1 MKHEGKNKKRVRN
14 GGENMKFEAMFQP
27 IQIGPMTVAN
37 RFVMSPM
44 GNNFANTDGT
54 MSERSASYYGARAK
68 GGFGLITF
76 EATVV
81 YKEAKGGPRKPCLY
95 DDSTVSSFQ
104 AAIAACHQA
113 GAKVSIQLQHAGPE
127 GNTKITGYPLKA
139 ASAIPAS
146 CGRETPEAITKEE
159 LYRLIEC
166 YGDAAVRAKK
176 AGADAVEIHCA
187 HGYLVSTFISARTNK
202 RVDEFGGSFENRM
215 RLPKLIIENIRKKAG
230 DSLAILCRINAT
242 DDVEGGQTAQDA
254 AAVASYLEKECGVD
268 GLHLSRAVHLHDEC
282 MWAPSLIHGGFSAD
296 YVTEIK
302 RAVSVP
308 IITVGRY
315 TEPQYAELMVAEGRA
330 DLVAFGRQS
339 IADPEMPNK
348 AKAGRLDLM
357 NPCIGCLQGCVPNMF
372 KGEPITCLV
381 NPLAGRE
388 ADFKPAQTK
397 KNVMVI
403 GGGPGGLYAAFTAA
417 QRGHAVTLYEKGD
430 ILGGNMRLAAYPP
443 GKGDITNM
451 VRSYIAKCE
460 EYGVKM
466 VMHTEVTP
474 AMVAEAKPDAVIV
487 ATGSNPL
494 VLPIPGIN
502 DTGVIH
508 AGDLLDGKASVGK
521 KVLVVGGGMVG
532 CEVADFLGELGHEV
546 SVIELRDQLGPDVIP
561 EHRKFLM
568 KDFEAYK
575 VQCVTGAK
583 VAQFFTDG
591 VSYTLADGTEGRLEG
606 FDNVVL
612 AMGYRNNDTISEE
625 IKKIVAETYVIGDAV
640 KARKA
645 LDATA
650 EGLNAALEI

>member
-1 MKHEGKNKKRVRN
+1 
-14 GGENMKFEAMFQP
+14 MKFEAMFQP

-315 TEPQYAELMVAEGRA
+315 TEPQFAELMIAEGRA

-466 VMHTEVTP
+466 VMNTEVTP

-508 AGDLLDGKASVGK
+508 AGDLLDGKAAVGK

-568 KDFEAYK
+568 KDFDTYK
-575 VQCVTGAK
+575 VQGVTGAK

>member
-1 MKHEGKNKKRVRN
+1 
-14 GGENMKFEAMFQP
+14 MKFEAMFQP

-466 VMHTEVTP
+466 VMNTEVTP

-508 AGDLLDGKASVGK
+508 AGDLLDGKAAVGK

-568 KDFEAYK
+568 KDFDTYK
-575 VQCVTGAK
+575 VQGVTGAK

>member
-1 MKHEGKNKKRVRN
+1 
-14 GGENMKFEAMFQP
+14 MKFEAMFQP

-315 TEPQYAELMVAEGRA
+315 TEPQYAELMIAEGRA

-348 AKAGRLDLM
+348 AKTGRLDLM

-575 VQCVTGAK
+575 AQGVTGAK

-650 EGLNAALEI
+650 EGLNTALEI

>member
-1 MKHEGKNKKRVRN
+1 
-14 GGENMKFEAMFQP
+14 MKFEAMFQP

-315 TEPQYAELMVAEGRA
+315 TEPQFAELMIAEGRA

-417 QRGHAVTLYEKGD
+417 QRGHAVALYEKGD

-466 VMHTEVTP
+466 VMNTEVTP

-508 AGDLLDGKASVGK
+508 AGDLLDGKAAVGK

-546 SVIELRDQLGPDVIP
+546 TVIELRDQLGPDVIP

-568 KDFEAYK
+568 KDFDTYK
-575 VQCVTGAK
+575 VQGVTGAK

>member
-1 MKHEGKNKKRVRN
+1 
-14 GGENMKFEAMFQP
+14 MKFEAMFQP

-568 KDFEAYK
+568 KDFEA
-575 VQCVTGAK
+575 
-583 VAQFFTDG
+583 
-591 VSYTLADGTEGRLEG
+591 
-606 FDNVVL
+606 
-612 AMGYRNNDTISEE
+612 
-625 IKKIVAETYVIGDAV
+625 
-640 KARKA
+640 
-645 LDATA
+645 
-650 EGLNAALEI
+650 

>member
-1 MKHEGKNKKRVRN
+1 
-14 GGENMKFEAMFQP
+14 MKFEAMFQP

-315 TEPQYAELMVAEGRA
+315 TEPQFAELMIAEGRA

-417 QRGHAVTLYEKGD
+417 QRGHAVALYEKGD

-466 VMHTEVTP
+466 VMNTEVTP

-508 AGDLLDGKASVGK
+508 AGDLLDGKAAVGK

-568 KDFEAYK
+568 KDFDTYK
-575 VQCVTGAK
+575 VQGVTGAK
-583 VAQFFTDG
+583 VAQFVTDG

>member
-1 MKHEGKNKKRVRN
+1 
-14 GGENMKFEAMFQP
+14 MKFEAMFQP

-308 IITVGRY
+308 IITIGRY
-315 TEPQYAELMVAEGRA
+315 TEPQFAELMIAEGRA

-466 VMHTEVTP
+466 VMNTEVTP

-508 AGDLLDGKASVGK
+508 AGDLLDGKAAVGK

-568 KDFEAYK
+568 KDFDTYK
-575 VQCVTGAK
+575 VQGVTGAK

>member
-1 MKHEGKNKKRVRN
+1 
-14 GGENMKFEAMFQP
+14 MKFEAMFQP

-315 TEPQYAELMVAEGRA
+315 TEPQYAELMIAEGRA

-348 AKAGRLDLM
+348 AKTGRLDLM

-403 GGGPGGLYAAFTAA
+403 GGGPGGLYVAFTAA

-466 VMHTEVTP
+466 VMNTEVTP

-575 VQCVTGAK
+575 VQGVTGAK

>member
-1 MKHEGKNKKRVRN
+1 
-14 GGENMKFEAMFQP
+14 MKFEAMFQP

-315 TEPQYAELMVAEGRA
+315 TEPQFAELMIAEGRA

-466 VMHTEVTP
+466 VMNTEVTP

-508 AGDLLDGKASVGK
+508 AGDLLDGKAAVGK

-568 KDFEAYK
+568 KDFDTYK
-575 VQCVTGAK
+575 VQGVTGAK

-650 EGLNAALEI
+650 EGLNVALEI

>member
-1 MKHEGKNKKRVRN
+1 
-14 GGENMKFEAMFQP
+14 MKFEAMFQP

-308 IITVGRY
+308 VITVGRY
-315 TEPQYAELMVAEGRA
+315 TEPQFAELMIAEGRA

-466 VMHTEVTP
+466 VMNTEVTP

-508 AGDLLDGKASVGK
+508 AGDLLDGKAAVGK

-568 KDFEAYK
+568 KDFDTYK
-575 VQCVTGAK
+575 VQGVTGAK

-591 VSYTLADGTEGRLEG
+591 VSYTLADGTVGRLEG

>member
-1 MKHEGKNKKRVRN
+1 
-14 GGENMKFEAMFQP
+14 MKFEAMFQP

-315 TEPQYAELMVAEGRA
+315 TEPQYAELMIAEGRA

-417 QRGHAVTLYEKGD
+417 QRGHAVALYEKGD

-466 VMHTEVTP
+466 VMNTEVTP

-508 AGDLLDGKASVGK
+508 AGDLLDGKAAVGK

-568 KDFEAYK
+568 KDFDTYK
-575 VQCVTGAK
+575 VQGVTGAK

-650 EGLNAALEI
+650 EGLNTALEI

>member
-1 MKHEGKNKKRVRN
+1 
-14 GGENMKFEAMFQP
+14 MKFEAMFQP

-95 DDSTVSSFQ
+95 DDSAISSFQ

-146 CGRETPEAITKEE
+146 CGRETPEAITREE

-166 YGDAAVRAKK
+166 YGDAALRAKK

-268 GLHLSRAVHLHDEC
+268 GLHISRAVHLHDEC

-315 TEPQYAELMVAEGRA
+315 TEPQYAELMIAEGRA

-348 AKAGRLDLM
+348 VKEGRLDLM

-388 ADFKPAQTK
+388 ADFKPAETK
-397 KNVMVI
+397 KTVMVI

-417 QRGHAVTLYEKGD
+417 QRGHSVTLYEKGD

-466 VMHTEVTP
+466 ILNTEVTP
-474 AMVAEAKPDAVIV
+474 SLVAEEKPDAVIV

-502 DTGVIH
+502 ETGVIH
-508 AGDLLDGKASVGK
+508 AGDLLDGKAAVGK

-546 SVIELRDQLGPDVIP
+546 TVIELRDQLGPDVIP

-568 KDFEAYK
+568 KDFDTYK
-575 VQCVTGAK
+575 VQGVTGAK

>member
-1 MKHEGKNKKRVRN
+1 
-14 GGENMKFEAMFQP
+14 MKFEAMFQP

-159 LYRLIEC
+159 IYRLIEC
-166 YGDAAVRAKK
+166 YGDAALRAKK

-215 RLPKLIIENIRKKAG
+215 RLPKLIIENIRKKVG
-230 DSLAILCRINAT
+230 NSLAIICRINAT

-302 RAVSVP
+302 RAVSIPV
-308 IITVGRY
+308 ITVGRY
-315 TEPQYAELMVAEGRA
+315 TEPQFAELMVAEGRA

-388 ADFKPAQTK
+388 ADFKPAEAK

-417 QRGHAVTLYEKGD
+417 ERGHAVTLYEKGD

-460 EYGVKM
+460 EYGVKI
-466 VMHTEVTP
+466 VMQTEVTP
-474 AMVAEAKPDAVIV
+474 ALVAEKKPDAVIV

-546 SVIELRDQLGPDVIP
+546 TVIELRDQLGPDVIP

-568 KDFEAYK
+568 KDFDTYK
-575 VQCVTGAK
+575 VQGVTGAK

-650 EGLNAALEI
+650 EGLNAALQI